1 MPGVKEVEPKARR
14 RRSAALLTS
23 GLPSVTGTE
32 KRIPDVPNRESAV
45 AATQSGSEEEFVED
59 KVDKDVVLAEGAD
72 DGCCS
77 KFARY
82 LSGLIPSKTTIRV
95 SWSGTAQVTAQLDKK
110 SS

>member
-1 MPGVKEVEPKARR
+1 MPGVKEVELKARR

-23 GLPSVTGTE
+23 GLASVTGTE
-32 KRIPDVPNRESAV
+32 NRIPDVPNRESAV
-45 AATQSGSEEEFVED
+45 AATQSGSKEKFVKD
-59 KVDKDVVLAEGAD
+59 KIDKNVVLAEGVD

-95 SWSGTAQVTAQLDKK
+95 SWSGTAEVTAQLDKK